1 MCVYIY
7 IVCVCVCVHT
17 VYIVCIVC
25 VHTVY
30 IVCIVYVIIYSLS
43 FLIPSS
49 IGLLSPTPVFP
60 FPLISFSLPFS
71 LSSIQRQLQLIQ
83 EALVPDKDPPP
94 LFDPLGEGADE
105 SQFSVSMSEDPYSTS
120 KAKKSGKV
128 RFTFLLHIHCIL
140 LFICVHAYICPF
152 SFFITFLCLLSSLY
166 FHNYFLSLPP
176 PCPLFICPFFLCFPS
191 LLKNMTISPSSL
203 L

>member
-1 MCVYIY
+1 MCVSVCTYCIY
-7 IVCVCVCVHT
+7 CVCVCVHT

-25 VHTVY
+25 VHSVY

-128 RFTFLLHIHCIL
+128 RLTFLLHIHCIL

-152 SFFITFLCLLSSLY
+152 SFLSHFSVSCLLSIS
-166 FHNYFLSLPP
+166 
-176 PCPLFICPFFLCFPS
+176 IIIIFFLFLP
-191 LLKNMTISPSSL
+191 LVLYLFVPSSSVFL
-203 L
+203 PY

>member
-1 MCVYIY
+1 MHVY
-7 IVCVCVCVHT
+7 IVCV
-17 VYIVCIVC
+17 
-25 VHTVY
+25 
-30 IVCIVYVIIYSLS
+30 IIFSLP

-60 FPLISFSLPFS
+60 VPLISFSLPLS

-83 EALVPDKDPPP
+83 EALVPDKDPAP

-128 RFTFLLHIHCIL
+128 RFAFLLHIHCIL
-140 LFICVHAYICPF
+140 LLFVYMHISVLSLF
-152 SFFITFLCLLSSLY
+152 LITFLCLLSPLY

-176 PCPLFICPFFLCFPS
+176 LCPLFVCPFFLRFPS
-191 LLKNMTISPSSL
+191 LLKIITISPSSL

>member
-1 MCVYIY
+1 MCV
-7 IVCVCVCVHT
+7 
-17 VYIVCIVC
+17 
-25 VHTVY
+25 
-30 IVCIVYVIIYSLS
+30 IIFSLT

-60 FPLISFSLPFS
+60 VPLISFSLPLS

-83 EALVPDKDPPP
+83 EALVPDKDPAP

-128 RFTFLLHIHCIL
+128 RFAFLLHIHCIL
-140 LFICVHAYICPF
+140 LLFVYMHISVLSLFLSHF
-152 SFFITFLCLLSSLY
+152 SFSCLLSIS
-166 FHNYFLSLPP
+166 
-176 PCPLFICPFFLCFPS
+176 IIIFFLFLPFV
-191 LLKNMTISPSSL
+191 LYLFVPFSSVFL
-203 L
+203 PY

>member
-1 MCVYIY
+1 MSLF
-7 IVCVCVCVHT
+7 
-17 VYIVCIVC
+17 
-25 VHTVY
+25 
-30 IVCIVYVIIYSLS
+30 YSLP

-49 IGLLSPTPVFP
+49 IGLLSPTPLFP
-60 FPLISFSLPFS
+60 FPFISLSLPLS

-140 LFICVHAYICPF
+140 LFSCVHAYICPF
-152 SFFITFLCLLSSLY
+152 SFLSHFSLSCLLSIS
-166 FHNYFLSLPP
+166 
-176 PCPLFICPFFLCFPS
+176 IIITFFLFLP
-191 LLKNMTISPSSL
+191 LVLYLFVPSSSVFL
-203 L
+203 PY

>member
-1 MCVYIY
+1 MCVCVYMHVY
-7 IVCVCVCVHT
+7 IVCV
-17 VYIVCIVC
+17 
-25 VHTVY
+25 
-30 IVCIVYVIIYSLS
+30 IIFSLP

-60 FPLISFSLPFS
+60 VPLISFSLPLS

-83 EALVPDKDPPP
+83 EALVPDKDPAP

-128 RFTFLLHIHCIL
+128 RFAFLLHIHCIL

-152 SFFITFLCLLSSLY
+152 SFFITFLFLLSPLY
-166 FHNYFLSLPP
+166 FHNYFISLPP
-176 PCPLFICPFFLCFPS
+176 LCPLFVCPFFLCFPS
-191 LLKNMTISPSSL
+191 LLKIITISPSSL